1 MTCLAVNHRM
11 HSEKLFD
18 SLEGPG
24 FDSPHLH
31 QMKKIYDVAII
42 GAGIVGM
49 STALKLQEKGKNVLV
64 LDKEKS
70 AAVHQSGRNSGVIHS
85 GIYYKPQS
93 FKSDLC
99 IRGRELLIDFMNT
112 ESIPYRIEGKIVV
125 DNLSLIHI

>member
-1 MTCLAVNHRM
+1 MTCLTVSHRM

-70 AAVHQSGRNSGVIHS
+70 PGMALGTLSIKPPPVIWETPL
-85 GIYYKPQS
+85 I
-93 FKSDLC
+93 L
-99 IRGRELLIDFMNT
+99 ILALLIRVIK
-112 ESIPYRIEGKIVV
+112 E
-125 DNLSLIHI
+125 L